1 MPMTDVRQLLL
12 NVISEYSNANK
23 WTNSTF
29 GQIKQLSN
37 THVGDIGQVFI
48 ERLCSEIGFECEFFV
63 NAQGNRV
70 KQGPW
75 DVKIEGVSFELKTAT
90 EDVSYNFQFNHIRH
104 HRAYDAVLCVGISP
118 DAIHFNAWSKADVAT
133 GRAGSL
139 VTMDRGSS
147 ATFKLTKRA
156 DQLLSIDRFEQRIRE
171 LVAETAQLG

>member
-1 MPMTDVRQLLL
+1 MQMTDVKRLLL
-12 NVISEYSNANK
+12 DVISEYSNANK

-37 THVGDIGQVFI
+37 THVGDIGQVFV
-48 ERLCSEIGFECEFFV
+48 ERLCSEIGFECEFFL
-63 NAQGNRV
+63 NARGRRV

-90 EDVSYNFQFNHIRH
+90 EDVSGSFQFNHIRH

-118 DAIHFNAWSKADVAT
+118 DAIHFDAWSKADVAT

-147 ATFKLTKRA
+147 ATFKLTKRV
-156 DQLLSIDRFEQRIRE
+156 DQLLPIDEFERRIIE
-171 LVAETAQLG
+171 LIAELG